1 MTMTDLFIGLYPY
14 VVCALLLYALI
25 IALRRYFVGA
35 LNPERA
41 HASKPSAPAL
51 AVLRTILIAFV
62 LSRALIWGIG
72 YVGNAISGSLDTY
85 LNNQLFIWTQ
95 WDAPHY
101 LGIAENGYVTEG
113 DARLHI
119 VFYPLYPYLVRGLHA
134 LCPFLSITAW
144 AFLVSNAA
152 LIGAAYVLFRLTE
165 DTYGAKC
172 ARRAVWLFLLCPT
185 GMFFSIPYTESV
197 FLLCT
202 LLSVRSARRQRFLLS
217 VLFGALASF
226 SRLPG
231 AVCAVP
237 LYYELIRAARRR
249 GDSKARALLMSALK
263 CLPILSGFA
272 AYVLIN
278 AIVTG
283 NPFQFLIYQREHW
296 GQSAGSVFRTA
307 RYTAYSLI
315 YPNVDWYRW
324 GVWLPQTVFL
334 LLSAVMLAL
343 SARRL
348 NAPDLA
354 YALVYE
360 NVVISPTMLISGP
373 RYLCAMY
380 PAYLILARVRRR
392 WARML
397 VYAVLAV
404 LYVYCCWMFT
414 VNRIL
419 L

>member
-1 MTMTDLFIGLYPY
+1 MTDLFIGIYPY

-25 IALRRYFVGA
+25 VALRRYFVGA
-35 LNPERA
+35 LNPAEA
-41 HASKPSAPAL
+41 PASKPSAPAF

-62 LSRALIWGIG
+62 LSRALIWTVA
-72 YVGNAISGSLDTY
+72 YVGNALSGSLDTY
-85 LNNQLFIWTQ
+85 LNNQLFVWTQ

-134 LCPFLSITAW
+134 VIPLLSITAW
-144 AFLVSNAA
+144 AFIVSNAA
-152 LIGAAYVLFRLTE
+152 LLGAAYVLFRLAE
-165 DTYGAKC
+165 GTYGSRC
-172 ARRAVWLFLLCPT
+172 ARRAVWLFLFCPT
-185 GMFFSIPYTESV
+185 GMFFSIPYTESI

-202 LLSVRSARRQRFLLS
+202 LLSVLSARKQRFLCAL
-217 VLFGALASF
+217 LFGALASF

-249 GDSKARALLMSALK
+249 GDGKAHALLMSALK

-272 AYVLIN
+272 AYMIIN
-278 AIVTG
+278 AVVTG
-283 NPFQFLIYQREHW
+283 NPFQFLIYQRGHW

-307 RYTAYSLI
+307 RYTAYYLV

-324 GVWLPQTVFL
+324 GVWIPQSAFL

-348 NAPDLA
+348 NVPDLA

-380 PAYLILARVRRR
+380 PAYLILARIRRR
-392 WARML
+392 WARAL
-397 VYAVLAV
+397 VYALLAA
-404 LYVYCCWMFT
+404 LYMYCVWMYT